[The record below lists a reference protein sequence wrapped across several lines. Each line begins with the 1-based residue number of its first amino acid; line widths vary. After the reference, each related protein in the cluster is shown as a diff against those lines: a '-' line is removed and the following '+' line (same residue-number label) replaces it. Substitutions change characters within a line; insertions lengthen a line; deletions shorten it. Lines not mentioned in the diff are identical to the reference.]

1 MDMGLGGLRELVMDR
16 EDWRAAVHGVAK
28 SRTRLSDW
36 SEVLPNKFT
45 HTPALSSTAEFT
57 EDSKGEKEETVHI
70 TDCTVNYLIFLFAF
84 SEPPLLLFFLSS
96 LPSLSL
102 LSRLSSSVHLFQ
114 VNQWQ
119 FLFLA
124 LQNRTLHLI
133 IEFQKSNGKKSVT
146 FPSLIIIAVN
156 ISFLKPWKKAL
167 IYIKI

>member
-1 MDMGLGGLRELVMDR
+1 MGVGDGQGGLACCGPWGRRVGHDWATELL
-16 EDWRAAVHGVAK
+16 A
-28 SRTRLSDW
+28 
-36 SEVLPNKFT
+36 NNFT
-45 HTPALSSTAEFT
+45 HTQALSGTAGFT
-57 EDSKGEKEETVHI
+57 KDSKGEKGETIH
-70 TDCTVNYLIFLFAF
+70 TAHCTVNYLIFLFAF
-84 SEPPLLLFFLSS
+84 SKHPLLLFFLFS

-119 FLFLA
+119 FPFLT

-133 IEFQKSNGKKSVT
+133 IEFQESNGKKSVT